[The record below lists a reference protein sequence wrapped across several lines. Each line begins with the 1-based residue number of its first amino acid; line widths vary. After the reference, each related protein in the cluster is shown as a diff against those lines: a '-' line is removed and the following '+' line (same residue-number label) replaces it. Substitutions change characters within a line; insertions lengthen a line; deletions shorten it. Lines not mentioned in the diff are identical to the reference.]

1 MGHDVME
8 MNKLPIHELRT
19 LLAAVASHGDQHL
32 VEVESDLQQTAFLL
46 NEAIEK
52 LSTSFMKIHDLI
64 AQQHNLLTTSGQFDE
79 AMTFALEEYQT
90 KIGDEVNSVVTG
102 MQFQDMTNQL
112 LHRTINRV
120 NGLKELL
127 QELSEHGYDM
137 DANREHDDIARFLAS
152 IHETLHSGSDAL
164 SGNLRKV
171 VGQQDMATGDIDL
184 F

>member
-1 MGHDVME
+1 MII
-8 MNKLPIHELRT
+8 MNTLPIHELRT

-32 VEVESDLQQTAFLL
+32 LEVESDLQQTAFLL

-52 LSTSFMKIHDLI
+52 LSSSFMKIHELI
-64 AQQHNLLTTSGQFDE
+64 AQQHNLLVTSGQCNE
-79 AMTFALEEYQT
+79 AMTFALRDYEE

-127 QELSEHGYDM
+127 RELAEHGYDM
-137 DANREHDDIARFLAS
+137 DANREHNDIARFLAN
-152 IHETLHSGSDAL
+152 IHETFDNSSHAL
-164 SGNLRKV
+164 SGSLRKA

>member
-1 MGHDVME
+1 MA
-8 MNKLPIHELRT
+8 MNKLPINELRT

-52 LSTSFMKIHDLI
+52 LSASFMNIHDLI
-64 AQQHNLLTTSGQFDE
+64 TQQHNLLVTSGCCDE
-79 AMTFALEEYQT
+79 AMTFALHEYHE
-90 KIGDEVNSVVTG
+90 KIGNEVNSVVTG

-120 NGLKELL
+120 NGLKVLL
-127 QELSEHGYDM
+127 QELAEHGYDM
-137 DANREHDDIARFLAS
+137 EANREHADIARFLAN
-152 IHETLHSGSDAL
+152 IHETFHISSHAL
-164 SGNLRKV
+164 SGSLRKA

>member
-1 MGHDVME
+1 MRHDVMA
-8 MNKLPIHELRT
+8 MNKLPINELRT

-52 LSTSFMKIHDLI
+52 LSASFIKIHELI
-64 AQQHNLLTTSGQFDE
+64 AQQHNLLITSGQFDE
-79 AMTFALEEYQT
+79 AMTFALNEYHE

-120 NGLKELL
+120 SGLKELL
-127 QELSEHGYDM
+127 QELAEHGYDM
-137 DANREHDDIARFLAS
+137 DAKREHNDIARFLAS
-152 IHETLHSGSDAL
+152 LHESLHASSHAL
-164 SGNLRKV
+164 SGSLRKA